1 MSEHARA
8 LVLPRQAAATRI
20 VLAKRGDRHEQDA
33 HRVAHDPTTASA
45 HAAIRSTPLRVQP
58 LAAPVG
64 APLTAAPPSGGHVLY
79 GHGSP
84 LEMAPRRR
92 SAEGLGGRVPAVV
105 HEVLRS
111 PGRPLDP
118 STRGFMERRFGADF
132 GSVPLRAA
140 GEASAAV
147 GLGAPGDRFE
157 READAVA
164 GRVAGMEP
172 VAPGGDRVD
181 FGGVRVHADAR
192 AAESARQL
200 GAHAFTLG
208 RHIVFGEGEYTP
220 HSPAGRE
227 LLAHELS
234 HVMQQTATPA
244 GGAAARLR
252 HLRQPCIQGRWR
264 LDRVSPDY
272 HPEPTRKDG
281 NAAAASWAIPNA
293 VFAKVSTW
301 QTSSFWKQKEGG
313 SAQIAHWIRM
323 RYVFK
328 NDAPYTDYLQLR
340 PEGAIV
346 GTAKAEDLSF
356 ARASAVVWGR
366 VIERTHENP
375 TPGDRDMFPPLK
387 DGGVSAAT
395 IGELGVIQ
403 ADISLGERAGVN
415 VTIPLK
421 KVNKGD
427 PAPFEGAIS
436 PYHEVHGNFDEVE
449 VILGGRVTA
458 DADIRSAF
466 ASWDW
471 APYISRNYN
480 NSSAIAHYDLK
491 YDSIPAPQP
500 RTTTSSNYPLARPWK
515 CNAQCNVEG
524 TEPQCT
530 GRVYGYAEGS
540 SEEAACREA
549 KRDATQKAPRGCYAR
564 HCKCSCTT

>member
-1 MSEHARA
+1 
-8 LVLPRQAAATRI
+8 
-20 VLAKRGDRHEQDA
+20 LAELQLKA
-33 HRVAHDPTTASA
+33 V
-45 HAAIRSTPLRVQP
+45 
-58 LAAPVG
+58 
-64 APLTAAPPSGGHVLY
+64 
-79 GHGSP
+79 
-84 LEMAPRRR
+84 MAPRRR
-92 SAEGLGGRVPAVV
+92 SGEGLGGRVPGVV

-118 STRGFMERRFGADF
+118 SARGFMERRFGADF
-132 GSVPLRAA
+132 GSVRLRAA

-147 GLGAPGDRFE
+147 CLGTPGDRFE

-192 AAESARQL
+192 AAQSARQL

-244 GGAAARLR
+244 GGAAAGLR
-252 HLRQPCIQGRWR
+252 PLRQPCIQGRWR
-264 LDRVSPDY
+264 LDRVTPDN
-272 HPEPTRKDG
+272 HREPTRRDG
-281 NAAAASWAIPNA
+281 NATAESWAIPNS
-293 VFAKVSTW
+293 VFAKVNTW
-301 QTSSFWKQKEGG
+301 QTSSLWKQKEGG
-313 SAQIAHWIRM
+313 SAQIAHWTRL

-328 NDAPYTDYLQLR
+328 NKAPYTDYLQLR
-340 PEGAIV
+340 PEGSIV

-356 ARASAVVWGR
+356 ARASAVVWGK

-375 TPGDRDMFPPLK
+375 TPGDRDMFQPLK

-395 IGELGVIQ
+395 IGELGVIE
-403 ADISLGERAGVN
+403 ADISLGERGGVN

-427 PAPFEGAIS
+427 PAPFEGATS

-480 NSSAIAHYDLK
+480 NSYAIAQYNLK
-491 YDSIPAPQP
+491 YDSIPAPEP
-500 RTTTSSNYPLARPWK
+500 RTTPGNYPLARPWK

-530 GRVYGYAEGS
+530 GRVYGYAEGP

-564 HCKCSCTT
+564 HCKCSCST

>member
-1 MSEHARA
+1 
-8 LVLPRQAAATRI
+8 
-20 VLAKRGDRHEQDA
+20 
-33 HRVAHDPTTASA
+33 
-45 HAAIRSTPLRVQP
+45 
-58 LAAPVG
+58 
-64 APLTAAPPSGGHVLY
+64 
-79 GHGSP
+79 
-84 LEMAPRRR
+84 MAPRRR

-172 VAPGGDRVD
+172 VAPSGDRVD

-244 GGAAARLR
+244 GGAAAGLR
-252 HLRQPCIQGRWR
+252 PLRQPCIQGRWR
-264 LDRVSPDY
+264 LDRVSLDN
-272 HPEPTRKDG
+272 HPEPPRKEG
-281 NAAAASWAIPNA
+281 NAAAASWGVPKS
-293 VFAKVSTW
+293 VFAEVNTW

-313 SAQIAHWIRM
+313 SAQIAHWTRL

-340 PEGAIV
+340 PEGSIV

-356 ARASAVVWGR
+356 ARASAVVWGK

-375 TPGDRDMFPPLK
+375 TPGDRDMFQPLK

-395 IGELGVIQ
+395 IGELGVIE
-403 ADISLGERAGVN
+403 ADISLGERGGVN

-427 PAPFEGAIS
+427 PAPFEGATS

-466 ASWDW
+466 VSWDW

-480 NSSAIAHYDLK
+480 NSYAIAQYDLK
-491 YDSIPAPQP
+491 YNSIPAPPP
-500 RTTTSSNYPLARPWK
+500 RTTPGVQGGAAADQILKRLGTDRESASRLARK
-515 CNAQCNVEG
+515 AAEAEAQIGIHGVSVTAGPETRPHSEALRSAIVAAGFPVRDTPTRNDPEHKTVVLPKPV
-524 TEPQCT
+524 TQDDAARFNKVF
-530 GRVYGYAEGS
+530 GRS
-540 SEEAACREA
+540 
-549 KRDATQKAPRGCYAR
+549 
-564 HCKCSCTT
+564 